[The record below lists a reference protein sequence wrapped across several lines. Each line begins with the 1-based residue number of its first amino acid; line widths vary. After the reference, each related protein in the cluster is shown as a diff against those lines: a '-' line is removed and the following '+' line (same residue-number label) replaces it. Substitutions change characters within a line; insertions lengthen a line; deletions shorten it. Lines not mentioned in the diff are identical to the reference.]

1 MSSVIRSLVVK
12 VGADL
17 TDMQKGL
24 KQASKEL
31 KSVGKSLTTTG
42 TALTK
47 GITLPAIA
55 AATGLAT
62 LAIKSSE
69 TADDLKTM
77 SAQTGI
83 STQQL
88 QKLQY
93 ASKFVDVEVET
104 MAKGMAKVTKATG
117 TATAKGEDFI
127 TVADGLSVS
136 TKDSNGKLKDSE
148 QIFYDTIDALGSM
161 KDETAREV
169 AAQNLFGK
177 SYQDLM
183 PLIEAGSGA
192 LEKYGDEAKKAGVI
206 MSDQTVDSLAN
217 FNDTWERLKATISA
231 AGTEIGAALVPVLE
245 KLGPIIQDKV
255 VPFVQAFI
263 DKIAKL
269 IDWFSNL
276 DPKMQKI
283 IGIIALMVVAIGP
296 VLTVVGKM
304 STGIGGV
311 IGGISKAI
319 GIISGGGGIVSALG
333 AIISPAGLVIAA
345 IAAIAAAAFLIY
357 KNWDKIKDFFQ
368 NLWEGVKSV
377 TKSVVDFLVTLFLN
391 FTPEG
396 LIIKNWDKIVSYF
409 SGLWDKVLNV
419 FKKSLNEIIKLFN
432 LIPGVDIPLFN
443 VSTTKSK
450 TAKSTAKSAKTTV
463 AAPKTKKATST
474 AAYATGTNYVPQT
487 GYALLHKGEAVIPA
501 SKNSGYVGSE
511 ITINNPLYL
520 DGQILNRSNS
530 RVQYGKNR
538 SKARSLG
545 VTT

>member
-217 FNDTWERLKATISA
+217 FNDTWERLKATIST

-255 VPFVQAFI
+255 VPFVQKFI
-263 DKIAKL
+263 DKIAEL

-296 VLTVVGKM
+296 VLTAVGKM
-304 STGIGGV
+304 STGIGGL

-345 IAAIAAAAFLIY
+345 IAAIAAAAFIIY
-357 KNWDKIKDFFQ
+357 KNWDGISAF
-368 NLWEGVKSV
+368 
-377 TKSVVDFLVTLFLN
+377 
-391 FTPEG
+391 
-396 LIIKNWDKIVSYF
+396 
-409 SGLWDKVLNV
+409 
-419 FKKSLNEIIKLFN
+419 FKKLWNDVLGFFEGAVNGIIKLLN
-432 LIPGVDIPLFN
+432 KIPGVKIKKVDWTDDTPAATSGSKVSIP
-443 VSTTKSK
+443 
-450 TAKSTAKSAKTTV
+450 AM
-463 AAPKTKKATST
+463 KKATRT
-474 AAYATGTNYVPQT
+474 ASYATGTNYVPQT

-501 SKNSGYVGSE
+501 SKNSGYVGSD

-520 DGQILNRSNS
+520 DGKIINRSNS
-530 RVQYGKNR
+530 RVQYGKNKSR
-538 SKARSLG
+538 ARSLG
-545 VTT
+545 VTG